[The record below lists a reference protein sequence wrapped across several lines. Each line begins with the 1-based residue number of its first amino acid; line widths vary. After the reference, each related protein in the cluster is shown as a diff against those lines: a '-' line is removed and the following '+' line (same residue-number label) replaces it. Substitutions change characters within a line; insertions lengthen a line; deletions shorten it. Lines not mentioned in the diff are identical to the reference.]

1 MLNILQNKLV
11 PSNNRNLIWKPYNS
25 ESYDKFSQQIK
36 YVQPPAVKNI
46 EKDTKVINTTN
57 KVNKVNKV
65 NKPKKNVLAPLT
77 IILIESNTFREYE
90 GNIKE
95 KLVTFITTNEFS
107 KVFGITKTSEI
118 MSGIV
123 NNRWNKSTALFI
135 SFLFEK
141 SINYNNTIINYYKNS
156 NALTIEIETH
166 D

>member
-11 PSNNRNLIWKPYNS
+11 PSNNRDLIWKPYNS

-36 YVQPPAVKNI
+36 YVQPPPVKNI
-46 EKDTKVINTTN
+46 EKDTKVINTT
-57 KVNKVNKV
+57 NKV

-156 NALTIEIETH
+156 NVSNTLTIEIETH